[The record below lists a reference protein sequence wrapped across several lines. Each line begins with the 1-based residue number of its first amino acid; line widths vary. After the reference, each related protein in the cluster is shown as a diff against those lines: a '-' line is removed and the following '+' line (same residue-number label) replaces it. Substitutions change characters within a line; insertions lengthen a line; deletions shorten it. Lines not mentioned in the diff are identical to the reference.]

1 MSHART
7 TGSSDTAEGS
17 DHDTIQGDDGNAT
30 GRSRSHLIRGS
41 RRWDTTIAGGISSGG
56 VTHESKAVHRV
67 RELLAPAVGS
77 SGPEPLERALVDAV
91 SAHILDIMLIAPAD
105 ASDADPCHFKFP
117 TPHSHKMIV

>member
-1 MSHART
+1 MH

-17 DHDTIQGDDGNAT
+17 DHDTIQGDDT
-30 GRSRSHLIRGS
+30 GRSRRSHLIHGS
-41 RRWDTTIAGGISSGG
+41 RRWDTTMAGGGVSSGGGG

-91 SAHILDIMLIAPAD
+91 RAHILDIMLYVVPAD
-105 ASDADPCHFKFP
+105 ASG
-117 TPHSHKMIV
+117 